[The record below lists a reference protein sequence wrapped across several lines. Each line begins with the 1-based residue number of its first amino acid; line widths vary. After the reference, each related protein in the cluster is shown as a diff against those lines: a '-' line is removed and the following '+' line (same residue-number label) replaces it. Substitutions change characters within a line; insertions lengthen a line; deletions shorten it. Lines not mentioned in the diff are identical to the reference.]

1 MQYRLTFD
9 KTCMSHSI
17 CGLIVPQ
24 REDSICSAGKLP
36 FVKLAGNVSLIPLD
50 RDYLFLTDG
59 DITQPKE
66 LVEFSV
72 PQWLS
77 DLTERFTKAAYIE
90 AEFWGGS
97 GMQASTVIQQNKILF
112 GPVISIDA
120 INSALRVM
128 DVDDDPSTPTL
139 GVLGLPFKDL
149 FDVVGLGR
157 HRSVDDWLRE
167 HAEKTCNE

>member
-1 MQYRLTFD
+1 
-9 KTCMSHSI
+9 MSYSI

-24 REDSICSAGKLP
+24 REDCICSEYKWP
-36 FVKLAGNVSLIPLD
+36 CVKLASNVSLIPLD

-59 DITQPKE
+59 DNTQPQTI
-66 LVEFSV
+66 VEFSV

-77 DLTERFTKAAYIE
+77 AVTGRFTKAAYIE

-97 GMQASTVIQQNKILF
+97 GMQAAIVLQQSNVLF

-128 DVDDDPSTPTL
+128 GVDDDPSTPLL
-139 GVLGLPFKDL
+139 GVLALPIKDL
-149 FDVVGLGR
+149 FAVVGLGR
-157 HRSVDDWLRE
+157 HRSVDGWLQE
-167 HAEKTCNE
+167 HAEQDPAINGSCNQPDA